1 MISKVFQS
9 QCNHQTS
16 KDWITSIKADL
27 EYLGLNVN
35 FAEIKG
41 ISKAKWKATVKQSVR
56 EMSLK
61 YLNNLKQRHSKVN
74 ELKQTSI
81 KMQPYLL
88 PNELNASKEEIQLI
102 LRCRGT
108 HLKTN
113 LKGLYDTYEC
123 GVCLKEDESQEH
135 IYKCTEILKLKEIN
149 DDKIPEYWKI
159 MDGTTEGTTEEK
171 FEIAR
176 IFKENMKIHERI
188 SNIK

>member
-41 ISKAKWKATVKQSVR
+41 ISKAKWKATVKQSVT
-56 EMSLK
+56 EKSLK
-61 YLNNLKQRHSKVN
+61 NLNNLKQKHSKVS
-74 ELKQTSI
+74 ELKNTQI

-102 LRCRGT
+102 FKKRCRVI
-108 HLKTN
+108 HVKIN

-123 GVCLKEDESQEH
+123 GICLKEDESQEH

-159 MDGTTEGTTEEK
+159 MEGTTEEEK
-171 FEIAR
+171 
-176 IFKENMKIHERI
+176 
-188 SNIK
+188 